1 MNCQHFK
8 MIVPDFSRNP
18 KSSDEIMDAKKHI
31 EECAA
36 CAAFLRRENELTAA
50 LRKIAEEDQQ
60 LKVSNLAGSKVETFF
75 RSRHRKT
82 SRALIANP
90 RFSWLTAA
98 AIGFFVLGGMVRFL
112 VQSVPLGQ
120 SDSRPAHP
128 RANNTSSAQKLGYVQ
143 DFTNGTNEVATEYFP
158 LVPSEQTTGTLQRVR
173 VLVPR
178 SSLLQFGL
186 PMNEERS
193 NEPIAA
199 ELLVGDDGAPR
210 AIRFIQYTQ

>member
-8 MIVPDFSRNP
+8 MIVPDLSRNTE
-18 KSSDEIMDAKKHI
+18 SSDEIMDAKKHI
-31 EECAA
+31 EECPA
-36 CAAFLRRENELTAA
+36 CAASLRRENELTAA
-50 LRKIAEEDQQ
+50 LRKLAEKDQQ
-60 LKVSNLAGSKVETFF
+60 LEVSNLTGSKVETFF
-75 RSRHRKT
+75 RSRHRKS
-82 SRALIANP
+82 SRVSIANP

-98 AIGFFVLGGMVRFL
+98 AIGFFVLGGVVRFL
-112 VQSVPLGQ
+112 MQSAPLGQ
-120 SDSRPAHP
+120 SDSIPAHP
-128 RANNTSSAQKLGYVQ
+128 KASITSSAQKLGYAQ
-143 DFTNGTNEVATEYFP
+143 DFTNVTSEVATDYFP
-158 LVPSEQTTGTLQRVR
+158 LVPSEQNSGTLQRVR

>member
-18 KSSDEIMDAKKHI
+18 ESSEEIMDAKKHI
-31 EECAA
+31 EECPA
-36 CAAFLRRENELTAA
+36 CAASLRRENELTAS

-60 LKVSNLAGSKVETFF
+60 LEVSNLAGSKVQTFF
-75 RSRHRKT
+75 RSHHRKT
-82 SRALIANP
+82 SKVLIANP
-90 RFSWLTAA
+90 RLSWLTAA

-112 VQSVPLGQ
+112 MHSVPLGQ
-120 SDSRPAHP
+120 PDSIPAHP
-128 RANNTSSAQKLGYVQ
+128 AAGSASSVQKLGPVR
-143 DFTNGTNEVATEYFP
+143 DFKNVTREVATDYFP
-158 LVPSEQTTGTLQRVR
+158 LVPSEQNTGTLQRVR

-210 AIRFIQYTQ
+210 AIRFIQYRQ